1 MAEDGELI
9 AGRYYIS
16 PVQRSKLTPEQYA
29 KLRRPL
35 EDDAPVDD
43 FLEELQQRAEDG
55 SVSTGELQHWV
66 IELDRLRAASARGSD
81 V

>member
-1 MAEDGELI
+1 MAGDEELI

-16 PVQRSKLTPEQYA
+16 PEQRAKMTPEQYT
-29 KLRRPL
+29 KLRRSL
-35 EDDAPVDD
+35 EDDVPVDD

-55 SVSTGELQHWV
+55 SMSTDELQHWMT
-66 IELDRLRAASARGSD
+66 ELDRLRAASARGSD

>member
-1 MAEDGELI
+1 MPEDGELI

-16 PVQRSKLTPEQYA
+16 PEQRAKLTPEQYA
-29 KLRRPL
+29 KLRRSL

-55 SVSTGELQHWV
+55 SMSTDELQHWV
-66 IELDRLRAASARGSD
+66 TELDRLRAASARGSD